1 MIICCGEALVDMIAI
16 GIDDDQTAFVPH
28 SGGAIFN
35 TAITLGRLGADVGLI
50 SGVSEDMFGQQLVR
64 DLKTSKVDTSQLVRS
79 SRRTTLAFV
88 ELKDG
93 QASYSFFDE
102 NSAGRMVQFEDFP
115 SIEEPASAYYFGG
128 ISLASEPSGESY
140 AALAAK
146 MADNSVIMLDPNIR
160 TTFISDE
167 AKYRARLEKLFNV
180 CDIVK
185 ISDEDLSWI
194 YPDATSLNS
203 AANMILNSGA
213 SLVVLTKG
221 EDGSTGFYGDGK
233 SVDISIEKVKVADTV
248 GAGDSFNGGLLA
260 KLSELDLLSK
270 SALKNLND
278 EQLKQA
284 MAFASKV
291 AAITVSRSGANPPW
305 THEL

>member
-1 MIICCGEALVDMIAI
+1 MIAT

-50 SGVSEDMFGQQLVR
+50 SGVSEDMFGHQLVR

-79 SRRTTLAFV
+79 TRPTTLAFV
-88 ELKDG
+88 ELMDG

-102 NSAGRMVQFEDFP
+102 NSAGRMVQYEDFL
-115 SIEEPASAYYFGG
+115 SIDEPASAYYFGG

-140 AALAAK
+140 AALASK
-146 MADNSVIMLDPNIR
+146 MADSSVIMLDPNIR

-167 AKYRARLEKLFNV
+167 AKYRVRLDKLFSV

-203 AANMILNSGA
+203 AAHMILNAGV

-221 EDGSTGFYGDGK
+221 EDGSTGFYGEGK

-260 KLSELDLLSK
+260 KLSDLDLLSK

-278 EQLKQA
+278 NELQQA
-284 MAFASKV
+284 MKFASKV

-305 THEL
+305 ANEL

>member
-1 MIICCGEALVDMIAI
+1 MIAI
-16 GIDDDQTAFVPH
+16 SIDDDQTAFVPH

-35 TAITLGRLGADVGLI
+35 TAITLGRLGIDVGLI

-64 DLKTSKVDTSQLVRS
+64 DLTTSKVVTSQLVRS
-79 SRRTTLAFV
+79 LRPTTLAFV

-102 NSAGRMVQFEDFP
+102 NSAGRMVQFEDFS

-140 AALAAK
+140 AALASK
-146 MADNSVIMLDPNIR
+146 MSDRSVIMLDPNIR

-167 AKYRARLEKLFNV
+167 AKYRARLDKLFSV

-194 YPDATSLNS
+194 YPDAAALNS
-203 AANMILNSGA
+203 AAQMILNAGA

-221 EDGSTGFYGDGK
+221 EDGSTAFYGDGK
-233 SVDISIEKVKVADTV
+233 SVSVEIETVKVADTV

-260 KLSELDLLSK
+260 KLAELDLLTK

-278 EQLKQA
+278 VQLKQA

-305 THEL
+305 ANEL

>member
-1 MIICCGEALVDMIAI
+1 MIICCGEALVDMIAV
-16 GIDDDQTAFVPH
+16 GIDDDQKTFVPH

-35 TAITLGRLGADVGLI
+35 TAITLGRLGADVGLV
-50 SGVSEDMFGQQLVR
+50 SGVSEDMFGEQLVR
-64 DLKTSKVDTSQLVRS
+64 DLDTSKVDTSYLVRS
-79 SRRTTLAFV
+79 DRPTTLAFV

-102 NSAGRMVQFEDFP
+102 NSAGRMVQLEDFP
-115 SIEEPASAYYFGG
+115 SIREPVSAYYFGG

-146 MADNSVIMLDPNIR
+146 MADSSVIMLDPNIR

-167 AKYRARLEKLFNV
+167 AKYRARLEKLFSV

-203 AANMILNSGA
+203 AANMILNAGA

-270 SALKNLND
+270 SALKNLNVD
-278 EQLKQA
+278 QLKQA

-305 THEL
+305 ASEL

>member
-79 SRRTTLAFV
+79 SRPTTLAFV

-115 SIEEPASAYYFGG
+115 SIDAPASAYYFGG

-233 SVDISIEKVKVADTV
+233 AVDISIEKVKVADTV

-270 SALKNLND
+270 PALKNLND
-278 EQLKQA
+278 EQLKPA

-305 THEL
+305 AHEL

>member
-35 TAITLGRLGADVGLI
+35 TAITLGRLGTDVSLV
-50 SGVSEDMFGQQLVR
+50 SGVSEDMFGQQLER
-64 DLKTSKVDTSQLVRS
+64 DLIASNVNTSQLVKSERP
-79 SRRTTLAFV
+79 TTLAFV

-93 QASYSFFDE
+93 HASYSFFDE
-102 NSAGRMVQFEDFP
+102 NSAGRMVQFKDFH
-115 SIEEPASAYYFGG
+115 ENDEAVAAYYFGG

-140 AALAAK
+140 AALAEKVSAS
-146 MADNSVIMLDPNIR
+146 SVVMLDPNIR

-167 AKYRARLEKLFNV
+167 VRYRKRLEKLFSL

-185 ISDEDLSWI
+185 ISDEDLKWI
-194 YPDATSLNS
+194 YPDASSLEA
-203 AANMILNSGA
+203 AANQLLQFGV

-221 EDGSTGFYGDGK
+221 EDGSTGFYGDGS
-233 SVDISIEKVKVADTV
+233 SVDIAIEKVTVADTV

-270 SALKNLND
+270 PALKNIG
-278 EQLKQA
+278 EEPLKQA
-284 MAFASKV
+284 MEFASKV

-305 THEL
+305 ANEL

>member
-16 GIDDDQTAFVPH
+16 GIDDDQKAFVPH

-35 TAITLGRLGADVGLI
+35 TAITLGRLGANVGLV

-64 DLKTSKVDTSQLVRS
+64 DLNTSKVETSYLVRS
-79 SRRTTLAFV
+79 DRPTTLAFV

-102 NSAGRMVQFEDFP
+102 NSAGRMVQFDDFS
-115 SIEEPASAYYFGG
+115 SIEEPVSAYYFGG

-146 MADNSVIMLDPNIR
+146 MAENSVIMLDPNVR
-160 TTFISDE
+160 TTFIADE
-167 AKYRARLEKLFNV
+167 AKYRQRLETLFGV

-194 YPDATSLNS
+194 YPDAETLNS
-203 AANMILNSGA
+203 AASQILNAGA
-213 SLVVLTKG
+213 SIVVLTKG
-221 EDGSTGFYGDGK
+221 EEGSTAFYGDGK
-233 SVDISIEKVKVADTV
+233 TVDIEIKKVTVADTV
-248 GAGDSFNGGLLA
+248 GAGDSFNGGLLS
-260 KLSELDLLSK
+260 KLSELNLLSK
-270 SALKNLND
+270 SALKDID
-278 EQLKQA
+278 EAPLKQA
-284 MAFASKV
+284 MEFASKV

-305 THEL
+305 SHEL

>member
-16 GIDDDQTAFVPH
+16 GVDDDQTAFVPH

-79 SRRTTLAFV
+79 SRPTTLAFV

-260 KLSELDLLSK
+260 KLSELNLLSK

-305 THEL
+305 AHEL

>member
-1 MIICCGEALVDMIAI
+1 MIAT

-50 SGVSEDMFGQQLVR
+50 SGVSEDMFGHQLAR

-79 SRRTTLAFV
+79 TRPTTLAFV
-88 ELKDG
+88 ELMDG

-102 NSAGRMVQFEDFP
+102 NSAGRMVQYEDFL
-115 SIEEPASAYYFGG
+115 SIDEPASAYYFGG

-140 AALAAK
+140 AALASK
-146 MADNSVIMLDPNIR
+146 MADSSVIMLDPNIR

-167 AKYRARLEKLFNV
+167 AKYRARLDKLFSV

-203 AANMILNSGA
+203 AAHMILNAGV

-221 EDGSTGFYGDGK
+221 EDGSTGFYGEGK

-278 EQLKQA
+278 NELQQA
-284 MAFASKV
+284 MKFASKV

-305 THEL
+305 ANEL

>member
-16 GIDDDQTAFVPH
+16 SIDDDQTAFVPH

-35 TAITLGRLGADVGLI
+35 TAITLGRLGIDVGLI

-64 DLKTSKVDTSQLVRS
+64 DLTTSKVVTSQLVRS
-79 SRRTTLAFV
+79 LRPTTLAFV

-102 NSAGRMVQFEDFP
+102 NSAGRMVQFEDFS

-140 AALAAK
+140 AALASK
-146 MADNSVIMLDPNIR
+146 MSDRSVIMLDPNIR

-167 AKYRARLEKLFNV
+167 AKYRARLDKLFSV

-194 YPDATSLNS
+194 YPDASAFNS
-203 AANMILNSGA
+203 AAQMILNSGA

-221 EDGSTGFYGDGK
+221 EDGSTAFYGDGK
-233 SVDISIEKVKVADTV
+233 SVSVEIETVKVADTV

-260 KLSELDLLSK
+260 KLAELDLLTK

-278 EQLKQA
+278 VELKQA

-305 THEL
+305 ANEL